1 MADTHKHV
9 WTDASQLEPRLD
21 AEFYQEHFLKA
32 ERRLKSG
39 PVTRFHSLWRD
50 SNRIYIGIAGFAER
64 NEERAYTPY
73 IRPTDVG
80 PNGEI
85 DWSRIAWCYAEW
97 LDDYAGNGC
106 AQPGDLLVEVKGN
119 TRRVAV
125 VDSAVPK
132 NCIVSGSFWRLGLV
146 ESINPRFVLAFLL
159 SDTGQLLKRRWV
171 SNSVISWIDPHSF
184 RQFLIPVPHGRVQ
197 DYIGAK
203 VELAERCRAAARS
216 LHARVS
222 ADLEKLYSG
231 CPMDYRS
238 AVSTEVSPRELAGD
252 RIDAWYHQRHY
263 IALSDWLL
271 GNSAFVPLKK
281 VARLSADRWSPT
293 TAKSADFRY
302 IEIADVDP
310 STGRVSHSVLA
321 VSNAPSRAK
330 RQVQRLDVLVSTV
343 RPNRGAIGIV
353 SDALDGAVA
362 TTGFGVV
369 RPNNEDDAY
378 FLLAVLRHRASTEQL
393 MRCNTGSAYPAI
405 EEESL
410 LNVLIPGASASVRA
424 SVGRREMQ
432 RNLLLQR
439 ANGLVEEAKADVEA
453 LIDGRLDL
461 DAIVS
466 GQVKAPTAMDVAG
479 LTEGQA

>member
-1 MADTHKHV
+1 MADRYV
-9 WTDASQLEPRLD
+9 WTEASQLEPRLD

-32 ERRLKSG
+32 EQRLKSV
-39 PVTRFHSLWRD
+39 PVARFYSLWRD

-64 NEERAYTPY
+64 NEDRAYTPY

-85 DWSRIAWCYAEW
+85 DWSHIAWCYAEW
-97 LDDYAGNGC
+97 LDDYEGSGC

-132 NCIVSGSFWRLGLV
+132 NCIVSGSFWRLSLV

-184 RQFLIPVPHGRVQ
+184 RQFLIPVPHVRVQ
-197 DYIGAK
+197 QYIGAK
-203 VELAERCRAAARS
+203 VELAERCRAAARK
-216 LHARVS
+216 LHLQVS
-222 ADLEKLYSG
+222 AELEQLYSG
-231 CPMDYRS
+231 CPLDGDS
-238 AVSTEVSPRELAGD
+238 AVSTVVSPCELAGD

-263 IALSDWLL
+263 IALSDWLH
-271 GNSAFVPLKK
+271 GNSAFLPLKN

-293 TAKSADFRY
+293 TAKSAEFQY

-310 STGRVSHSVLA
+310 STGHVSHSVLA
-321 VSNAPSRAK
+321 VSDAPSRAK
-330 RQVQRLDVLVSTV
+330 RLVRRLDVLVSTV

-369 RPNNEDDAY
+369 RPNSEDDAY
-378 FLLAVLRHRASTEQL
+378 FLLAVLRHRASTAQL
-393 MRCNTGSAYPAI
+393 MRFNTGSAYPAI

-410 LNVLIPGASASVRA
+410 LNVLIPGASAVLRA
-424 SVGRREMQ
+424 SVGRREMR

-439 ANGLVEEAKADVEA
+439 ANGLIEEAKADVEA
-453 LIDGRLDL
+453 LIDGRLDV

-466 GQVKAPTAMDVAG
+466 GHVVAPTEPDVPSP
-479 LTEGQA
+479 TEELV